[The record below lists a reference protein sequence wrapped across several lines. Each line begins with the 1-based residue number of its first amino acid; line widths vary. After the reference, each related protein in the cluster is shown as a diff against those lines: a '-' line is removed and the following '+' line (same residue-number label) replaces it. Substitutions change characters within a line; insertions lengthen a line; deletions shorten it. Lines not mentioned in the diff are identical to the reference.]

1 MSCFSLPEVRTIG
14 GISCSHLTWS
24 LLSMPSDAQGRPCLI
39 DQDSFH
45 CCTSCWQIPVFTVAC
60 AQVNVTNV
68 PISLKEW
75 SLDTRLLG
83 RKALVASLTR
93 HYFNQCLA
101 EAHKA
106 RTRLP
111 APCPPWLCT
120 SPQYSMHLHQTP
132 FLTGAF
138 CEAVHPQHLYA
149 GAALALAAQLLCNPG

>member
-1 MSCFSLPEVRTIG
+1 MAR
-14 GISCSHLTWS
+14 
-24 LLSMPSDAQGRPCLI
+24 
-39 DQDSFH
+39 
-45 CCTSCWQIPVFTVAC
+45 

-106 RTRLP
+106 H
-111 APCPPWLCT
+111 T
-120 SPQYSMHLHQTP
+120 SDLS
-132 FLTGAF
+132 
-138 CEAVHPQHLYA
+138 
-149 GAALALAAQLLCNPG
+149 